1 METTGL
7 GDGWEGYKF
16 GSSGEGRKV
25 HFQRYLG
32 SLVWEIHI
40 VIRILKI
47 FIQYSQ
53 FHVGQVSPLQLQRG
67 EKGRYCQGQ
76 EETVGR
82 ECWLG
87 KKVEAGRS
95 AGPC

>member
-1 METTGL
+1 METGL

-47 FIQYSQ
+47 FIQYIQ
-53 FHVGQVSPLQLQRG
+53 FRVGQVSPLQLQRG

-76 EETVGR
+76 EENVGR

-87 KKVEAGRS
+87 EKGR
-95 AGPC
+95 GR